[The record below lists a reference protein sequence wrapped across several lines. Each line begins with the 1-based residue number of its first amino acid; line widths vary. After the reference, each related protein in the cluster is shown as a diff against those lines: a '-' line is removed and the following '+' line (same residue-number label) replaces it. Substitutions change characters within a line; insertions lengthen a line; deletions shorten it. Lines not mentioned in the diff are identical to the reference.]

1 MNNEL
6 WLDISEYENLYQVS
20 NCGRIKS
27 LNYRRTGKEQ
37 ILKQATN
44 KDGYKFVSLRKNGK
58 GKTFTVH
65 RLVAKAFIPS
75 IENKVEINH
84 IDCDKTNNCVSNL
97 EWCTHKE
104 NTDYRDLKNPKTW
117 ISNKHLTK
125 EEVDMIKREKQAGK
139 NYKKIWEQFSDKI
152 SLSGFEKV
160 WYGQNWN

>member
-6 WLDISEYENLYQVS
+6 WLDISGYENLYQVS
-20 NCGRIKS
+20 NHGRIKS

-65 RLVAKAFIPS
+65 RLVAKAFIPI

-84 IDCDKTNNCVSNL
+84 IDCNKTNNCVSNL